1 MERKIL
7 KAISQI
13 AFFVYNRVASLFL
26 KTDKYKVVFASE
38 ARDALK
44 GNLKAV
50 CEALPAE
57 YKPAVHLKEDRR
69 DCNSFFETMRLWK
82 DLTTAGYIFLDD
94 FYGIVSAMRVR
105 KEQQIVQ
112 LWHGSGAFKKFGFSR
127 IGTGDNIKKVHRG
140 YRKYTKVAVTAEEI
154 RQCFA
159 EAFDVGID
167 KVKAVG
173 SPRTDVFFDEES
185 REDAVKRVRR
195 ALPQLQ
201 GKKIVLV
208 APTYR
213 GRKVEDATYAFEKLD
228 LQGLAYELG
237 EDYALVTRWHPALY
251 SNIKRGICS
260 LWTEGITD
268 ASEYEEINDLLIA
281 ADVLITDYSSVIF
294 DWYLL
299 SKPVIYFVYDLGE
312 YEKGRGLYYDFYEYV
327 YGAVV
332 ESSSQLPEAIRKGDM
347 CEDARDS
354 FGRKFMSACDGK
366 STKRVIEWVFG
377 REEK

>member
-1 MERKIL
+1 M
-7 KAISQI
+7 
-13 AFFVYNRVASLFL
+13 
-26 KTDKYKVVFASE
+26 
-38 ARDALK
+38 
-44 GNLKAV
+44 
-50 CEALPAE
+50 
-57 YKPAVHLKEDRR
+57 
-69 DCNSFFETMRLWK
+69 
-82 DLTTAGYIFLDD
+82 
-94 FYGIVSAMRVR
+94 
-105 KEQQIVQ
+105 
-112 LWHGSGAFKKFGFSR
+112 
-127 IGTGDNIKKVHRG
+127 
-140 YRKYTKVAVTAEEI
+140 
-154 RQCFA
+154 
-159 EAFDVGID
+159 
-167 KVKAVG
+167 
-173 SPRTDVFFDEES
+173 
-185 REDAVKRVRR
+185 RR

-228 LQGLAYELG
+228 LQGLAHELG

-251 SNIKRGICS
+251 SNIKRGICP
-260 LWTEGITD
+260 LRTGGITD

-299 SKPVIYFVYDLGE
+299 SKPVIYFVYDLAE

-366 STKRVIEWVFG
+366 STKRVIEWVLG